1 MNDKKKSVDKLI
13 TSLQERAKE
22 LNCLYCIDEILKEME
37 DPLDVIFS
45 KIIEAI
51 PPGWQYPDVCQAK
64 NIIDNKEYYSSRAL
78 ILLSM
83 NRSWANSVFTIRW
96 KCRRRTTARSLKR
109 KPS

>member
-64 NIIDNKEYYSSRAL
+64 IIFDNKEYYSSNFVETPWYQSADIIVDESVL
-78 ILLSM
+78 GKLSVYYTVEM
-83 NRSWANSVFTIRW
+83 
-96 KCRRRTTARSLKR
+96 
-109 KPS
+109 PPEG